1 MNPETL
7 VNLAVY
13 FLLGL
18 FIQGNISDPIE
29 AFMQIF
35 IEVFITLSFIAALLF
50 RDGSSYNFER
60 FLTAILVCENF
71 VYVIGLPILF
81 WFIFAKGSEYA
92 SYPIYLGAL
101 LRFYNFT
108 ITCGESLFLRKLVL
122 GIPAQASSKNLTR
135 PLMPSAPQTSCV
147 RATSPR
153 PS

>member
-1 MNPETL
+1 
-7 VNLAVY
+7 
-13 FLLGL
+13 LLSESAQNYSL
-18 FIQGNISDPIE
+18 E

-92 SYPIYLGAL
+92 SYPI
-101 LRFYNFT
+101 
-108 ITCGESLFLRKLVL
+108 ID
-122 GIPAQASSKNLTR
+122 
-135 PLMPSAPQTSCV
+135 QTK
-147 RATSPR
+147 
-153 PS
+153 

>member
-1 MNPETL
+1 
-7 VNLAVY
+7 
-13 FLLGL
+13 
-18 FIQGNISDPIE
+18 
-29 AFMQIF
+29 MQIF

-101 LRFYNFT
+101 LMIWSIVIIAYLIKGLFGFDWRNSA
-108 ITCGESLFLRKLVL
+108 SLSVL
-122 GIPAQASSKNLTR
+122 YFVLTYFGSFGL
-135 PLMPSAPQTSCV
+135 LMLTGL
-147 RATSPR
+147 
-153 PS
+153 